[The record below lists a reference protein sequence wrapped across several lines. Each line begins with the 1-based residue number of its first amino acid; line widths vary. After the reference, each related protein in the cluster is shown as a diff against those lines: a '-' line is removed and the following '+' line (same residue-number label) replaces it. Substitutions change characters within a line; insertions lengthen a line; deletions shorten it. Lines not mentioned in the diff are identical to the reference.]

1 MHCSAK
7 EIIKNRN
14 ECFVSLD
21 SRKAESGKILF
32 FGRGGVQFFTPTPEN
47 IASFFLRKNN
57 ILLFSITVS
66 YGSQTHK
73 FNVLMTK
80 YNIVKTILIY
90 VT

>member
-21 SRKAESGKILF
+21 SRKAESGKISF
-32 FGRGGVQFFTPTPEN
+32 FARRVQFFTPTPEN